1 MPTNKMITQ
10 ALCIYIPEVCFY
22 KDGEADSLFMNVDQ
36 TDKSKEAQRFDP
48 NKDKKGQMIVRLK
61 K

>member
-10 ALCIYIPEVCFY
+10 ALCICIPEVCFY

-36 TDKSKEAQRFDP
+36 TDKSKEGQKFDP
-48 NKDKKGQMIVRLK
+48 NKDKKEQMIVRLK

>member
-10 ALCIYIPEVCFY
+10 ALCVHIPEVCFY

-36 TDKSKEAQRFDP
+36 MDKAKDYIKYEILKE
-48 NKDKKGQMIVRLK
+48 KK
-61 K
+61 

>member
-36 TDKSKEAQRFDP
+36 MDKAKDNSRYDNLKE
-48 NKDKKGQMIVRLK
+48 KK
-61 K
+61 

>member
-1 MPTNKMITQ
+1 MITQ

-22 KDGEADSLFMNVDQ
+22 KDGEADSLFMNVDLA
-36 TDKSKEAQRFDP
+36 DKSKEGQRFDP
-48 NKDKKGQMIVRLK
+48 NKDRKEQMIVRLK